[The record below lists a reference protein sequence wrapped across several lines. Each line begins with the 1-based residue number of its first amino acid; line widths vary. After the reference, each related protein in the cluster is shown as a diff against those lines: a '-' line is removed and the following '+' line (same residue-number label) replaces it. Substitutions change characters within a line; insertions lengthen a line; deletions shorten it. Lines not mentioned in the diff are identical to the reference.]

1 MKGGGIALLGI
12 AALCFCAVAFFG
24 YFSWANFGSAERLA
38 VSLPDGA
45 EFVVAAVKKKAENQ
59 MMIAGGAFV
68 GFLLF
73 GIPGLLLLNKG
84 KAAPQPVA
92 PTY

>member
-1 MKGGGIALLGI
+1 MKAGGIALLAI
-12 AALCFCAVAFFG
+12 AALCFCVAAFFG

-45 EFVVAAVKKKAENQ
+45 EFVVAAVKRKAENQ
-59 MMIAGGAFV
+59 MMTAGGAFV

-73 GIPGLLLLNKG
+73 GIPGLVLLGKG
-84 KAAPQPVA
+84 KAAPQQA
-92 PTY
+92 PSY